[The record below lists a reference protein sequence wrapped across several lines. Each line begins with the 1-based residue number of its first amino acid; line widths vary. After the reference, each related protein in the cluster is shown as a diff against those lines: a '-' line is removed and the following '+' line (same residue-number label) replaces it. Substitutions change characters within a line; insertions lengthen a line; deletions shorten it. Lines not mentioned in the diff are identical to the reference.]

1 MFGGLEKKIK
11 EHAVNQLIA
20 ELGENGSAHIDN
32 IGTFTYN
39 GETIVFTPELDLVT
53 RVENEMAIHARI
65 RASKTAGMRK

>member
-1 MFGGLEKKIK
+1 MFGGLEKKMK

-20 ELGENGSAHIDN
+20 ELGEKGSTHVDG

-53 RVENEMAIHARI
+53 RVENEMEIHARI